1 LICREKVEGDHKIIP
16 RRLLYLTGDEMK
28 IDDRLKNMSKEQLIS
43 LIKEIKITCE
53 SNRGGTLNF
62 ILRLIKGEL

>member
-1 LICREKVEGDHKIIP
+1 MSGEEMLRNLDEVVKVN
-16 RRLLYLTGDEMK
+16 
-28 IDDRLKNMSKEQLIS
+28 DRLNNMSKEELIS

-53 SNRGGTLNF
+53 SNRNKEGNPLKNTFNF

>member
-1 LICREKVEGDHKIIP
+1 MIQTNPSKALFKKRIMNIK
-16 RRLLYLTGDEMK
+16 
-28 IDDRLKNMSKEQLIS
+28 DRLDKMSKEELIS

-53 SNRGGTLNF
+53 SNRRRMGSGNDIFNF

>member
-1 LICREKVEGDHKIIP
+1 MWAMNIN
-16 RRLLYLTGDEMK
+16 
-28 IDDRLKNMSKEQLIS
+28 DRLENLSKGELIS

-53 SNRGGTLNF
+53 SNRNKAKNTFNF

>member
-1 LICREKVEGDHKIIP
+1 
-16 RRLLYLTGDEMK
+16 MK
-28 IDDRLKNMSKEQLIS
+28 IDERLNNLSKGELIS

-53 SNRGGTLNF
+53 SNRNKAKNTFNF

>member
-1 LICREKVEGDHKIIP
+1 MNTNERLENLSKGELIG
-16 RRLLYLTGDEMK
+16 
-28 IDDRLKNMSKEQLIS
+28 

-53 SNRGGTLNF
+53 SSRNKAVNKHGNLLKNTFNF